1 MTRPLS
7 SEITGPTELK
17 LERELADFTNILHD
31 IESLDDRK
39 KKLWL
44 EIYKNALT
52 DRANSFVLFKQLTDI
67 VDNKT
72 SEYAIHA
79 RSLSNFI
86 ERMSAANAQLL
97 KLAELISRAEQASE
111 QIDPEDM
118 FKRIRQ

>member
-52 DRANSFVLFKQLTDI
+52 DRANSFVLFKQLTDL
-67 VDNKT
+67 VDNKS
-72 SEYAIHA
+72 SEYAIHG
-79 RSLSNFI
+79 RTLSSFI
-86 ERMSAANAQLL
+86 ERMSTANSQLL
-97 KLAELISRAEQASE
+97 KLAELVSRAEQASE